1 MAHVLGLAIF
11 TRNSSSFA
19 SLSDVPLVRRDNFT
33 SDVLMLCPC
42 DEASSLFAAARSHDV
57 AVEVNRVWLLCLGA
71 QLSDLWR
78 ASNYRSCWSVA
89 YHLMQLIASKEVW
102 I

>member
-89 YHLMQLIASKEVW
+89 HHLMQLIASKEVW